1 MCRNTFFK
9 LLNNSN
15 FGIDYRNN
23 INNCILEPIY
33 DNFTEI
39 SYIKK
44 FTTIFNDNTFRNFF
58 SLALLREEII
68 QIFQYKILPLNK
80 DEPTYETSIKHYEK

>member
-1 MCRNTFFK
+1 MITSLKYLTLKSSQQF
-9 LLNNSN
+9 SM
-15 FGIDYRNN
+15 
-23 INNCILEPIY
+23 
-33 DNFTEI
+33 
-39 SYIKK
+39 
-44 FTTIFNDNTFRNFF
+44 TTHSETFF